1 MSGRVE
7 ALHVLAFT
15 WRDVLPG
22 PKGAS
27 TGASSGEVPSDWAL
41 CPSCDGAGETLRF
54 HKMVTCFECSGAG
67 RYRVDQMTGRRV
79 GAVDA
84 TAPAP
89 SRRVRCD
96 RCHGG
101 GLVPGRYVGETGLV
115 RCPSCD
121 GTGMCSVPL
130 QRDEEPGPGRRLKVG
145 DLRDGGDWD
154 RLEAA
159 LELVQPG
166 TRALFIAA
174 RVELRPFPPGALRDC
189 DTAVLAVI
197 GDPPLRVPGWAWEA
211 WRQRDQRATVAEA
224 ARRARVYGK
233 AGRAGK
239 RARVRELIQ
248 MGHSVAEAARLAGC
262 SLRTA
267 QRAAT

>member
-1 MSGRVE
+1 M
-7 ALHVLAFT
+7 LAFT

-27 TGASSGEVPSDWAL
+27 SSASGGEVPSEWAL
-41 CPSCDGAGETLRF
+41 CPSCDGTGEMLRF
-54 HKMVTCFECSGAG
+54 GKPVGCSECSGAG
-67 RYRVDQMTGRRV
+67 RYRVDSMTGRRV

-84 TAPAP
+84 VAPAP
-89 SRRVRCD
+89 CRRVRCD

-101 GLVPGRYVGETGLV
+101 GLVPGRYFDLPGLV

-121 GTGMCSVPL
+121 GTGTCSVPL
-130 QRDEEPGPGRRLKVG
+130 NRDDEPGPGKRLKVG

-154 RLEAA
+154 RLETA
-159 LELVQPG
+159 LELVAPG
-166 TRALFIAA
+166 TRALFVAA
-174 RVELRPFPPGALRDC
+174 RVEMREFPAGSLRDA

-197 GDPPLRVPGWAWEA
+197 GDGPLRVPGWAWEA
-211 WRQRDQRATVAEA
+211 WRQREQRGQVAEA

-233 AGRAGK
+233 AGRSGK
-239 RARVRELIQ
+239 RAKVRELLA

-267 QRAAT
+267 QRAVT